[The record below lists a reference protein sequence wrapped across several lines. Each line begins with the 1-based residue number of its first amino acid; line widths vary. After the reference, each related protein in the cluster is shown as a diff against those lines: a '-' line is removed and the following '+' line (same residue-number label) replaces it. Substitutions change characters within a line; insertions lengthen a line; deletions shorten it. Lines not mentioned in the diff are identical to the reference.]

1 MLKLLWQPI
10 RVIGFPNYE
19 KGENVDMSLDNLLTL
34 TDFYYVSTDS
44 NTYLLMKRD
53 NEAAKALHTAF
64 AIRMEYYTLR
74 TNRIP

>member
-1 MLKLLWQPI
+1 
-10 RVIGFPNYE
+10 
-19 KGENVDMSLDNLLTL
+19 MSLDNLLTL

-53 NEAAKALHTAF
+53 NEATKALHTAF

>member
-1 MLKLLWQPI
+1 
-10 RVIGFPNYE
+10 
-19 KGENVDMSLDNLLTL
+19 MSPGNLLTL

-74 TNRIP
+74 ANRIP

>member
-53 NEAAKALHTAF
+53 NEVAKALHTAF